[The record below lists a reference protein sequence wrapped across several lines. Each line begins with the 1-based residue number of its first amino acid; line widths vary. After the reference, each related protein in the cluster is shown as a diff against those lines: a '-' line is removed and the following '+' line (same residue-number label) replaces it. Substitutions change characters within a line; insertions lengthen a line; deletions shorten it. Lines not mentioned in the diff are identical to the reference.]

1 MDCVGHLSGPR
12 WVCPNLVMAGEAHAE
27 NCVRRCELIAAGYTR
42 EEARPSSSSSRCRAR
57 SGGQDARGPQSPSL
71 SQLEPRPVNRSIF
84 TCRALLPRW
93 PCVARSVKDSRRA
106 HYIHA
111 GRMRAAFW
119 RKLGFPN
126 LVLARARQA
135 ELRAQRSELIAAGYS
150 KEEAKALV
158 KARHSVDRAKA
169 GKKPEGRN
177 AQALLL
183 SDRDL

>member
-1 MDCVGHLSGPR
+1 
-12 WVCPNLVMAGEAHAE
+12 
-27 NCVRRCELIAAGYTR
+27 
-42 EEARPSSSSSRCRAR
+42 
-57 SGGQDARGPQSPSL
+57 
-71 SQLEPRPVNRSIF
+71 
-84 TCRALLPRW
+84 
-93 PCVARSVKDSRRA
+93 
-106 HYIHA
+106 
-111 GRMRAAFW
+111 MRAAFW
-119 RKLGFPN
+119 RKLGFPK